1 MRHKLH
7 ETDSSYSRLKPDS
20 DAHDY
25 DAKGEYAKELAKSPL
40 PVLIDGKSFS
50 KDKNSN
56 ERLPTIGLV
65 VAGFQIKVYRLLGV
79 QKIPYPRRCRTGR
92 APSDT
97 DISAESRVEKPFP
110 LYVPRDE
117 QFDDEGVLLK
127 LRLHDDL
134 IKKLRLPN
142 LVTRLH
148 ESSQGG
154 GLLKHDTPK
163 ILSKNRFSWLR
174 DDEFAR
180 QALAGSTSS
189 A

>member
-65 VAGFQIKVYRLLGV
+65 VAGFQIKVV
-79 QKIPYPRRCRTGR
+79 TH
-92 APSDT
+92 
-97 DISAESRVEKPFP
+97 ISAESRVEKPFP

-117 QFDDEGVLLK
+117 QFNDEGVLLK